1 MAMSTAKSTPRT
13 ARSTSRA
20 ASRAEPLVRVGGVTI
35 TRPDKIWW
43 PEEGITKL
51 DVVRFYADIAPHLLP
66 WMASRPLAAERCPD
80 GMRGNCFFQKNFSDG
95 LPADVRTEPIAAE
108 TAGRIVHYVIG
119 GSRKTLLTLVNL
131 GCIAM
136 HVMNCRM
143 GSLERP
149 DWLAFDLDP
158 GSGRFADAARA
169 GLLLREVL
177 DDLGL
182 RSYPKTSGARGLH
195 VLVPLR
201 RDATQDSVRA
211 FAMDIGHTLAERA
224 PALVTVEMSK
234 RKRRGR
240 VFADALRNAFGQ
252 TIVAPYCVRRRPKA
266 PVSTPLDWDEVDPR
280 LDPARYNIRTIEKRL
295 ARADPWADFWTQRQR
310 LPERRHRRAA

>member
-1 MAMSTAKSTPRT
+1 MSTAKSTPRT

-20 ASRAEPLVRVGGVTI
+20 ASRAEPLVRVGGVTV

-80 GMRGNCFFQKNFSDG
+80 GMRGDCFFQKNFSDG
-95 LPADVRTEPIAAE
+95 VPADVRTEPIAAK
-108 TAGRIVHYVIG
+108 TAGRIVHYVVG
-119 GSRKTLLTLVNL
+119 GSRKTMLTLVNL

-143 GSLERP
+143 GSLQRP

-169 GLLLREVL
+169 ALLLREML

-201 RDATQDSVRA
+201 CDATQDTVRA
-211 FAMDIGHTLAERA
+211 FAMDIGHMLAERA
-224 PALVTVEMSK
+224 PALITVEMSK

-252 TIVAPYCVRRRPKA
+252 TIVAPYCLRRRPKA

-280 LDPARYNIRTIEKRL
+280 LDPARYNIRSIEKRL
-295 ARADPWADFWTQRQR
+295 ARADPWMDFWTQRQP
-310 LPERRHRRAA
+310 LPERWQRRAA

>member
-1 MAMSTAKSTPRT
+1 M
-13 ARSTSRA
+13 
-20 ASRAEPLVRVGGVTI
+20 GGVTV
-35 TRPDKIWW
+35 TRPEKIWW
-43 PEEGITKL
+43 PDEGITKL
-51 DVVRFYADIAPHLLP
+51 DVVRFYADIAPHLVS

-80 GMRGNCFFQKNFSDG
+80 GMRGQCFFQKNFSDG
-95 LPADVRTEPIAAE
+95 LPAGVRTEPIAAE

-119 GSRKTLLTLVNL
+119 GSKKTLLTLVNL

-136 HVMNCRM
+136 HVMNCRL

-182 RSYPKTSGARGLH
+182 RSFPKTSGARGLH

-201 RDATQDSVRA
+201 RGATQDTVRA
-211 FAMDIGHTLAERA
+211 FAMDVGHVLAARA
-224 PALVTVEMSK
+224 PALVTVAMSK
-234 RKRRGR
+234 KQRRGR

-280 LDPARYNIRTIEKRL
+280 LDPARYNIRTIERRL
-295 ARADPWADFWTQRQR
+295 DRVDPWANFWMQRQR
-310 LPERRHRRAA
+310 LPERWPRKKAA

>member
-1 MAMSTAKSTPRT
+1 M
-13 ARSTSRA
+13 
-20 ASRAEPLVRVGGVTI
+20 GGVTV
-35 TRPDKIWW
+35 TRPEKIWW
-43 PEEGITKL
+43 PDEGITKL
-51 DVVRFYADIAPHLLP
+51 DVVRFYADIAPHLVS

-80 GMRGNCFFQKNFSDG
+80 GMRGQCFFQKNFSGG
-95 LPADVRTEPIAAE
+95 LPAGVRTEPIAAE

-119 GSRKTLLTLVNL
+119 GSKKTLLTLVNL

-136 HVMNCRM
+136 HVMNCRL

-182 RSYPKTSGARGLH
+182 RSFPKTSGARGLH

-201 RDATQDSVRA
+201 RGATQDTVRA
-211 FAMDIGHTLAERA
+211 FAMDVGHVLAARA
-224 PALVTVEMSK
+224 PALVTVAMSK
-234 RKRRGR
+234 KQRRGR

-280 LDPARYNIRTIEKRL
+280 LDPARYNIRTIERRL
-295 ARADPWADFWTQRQR
+295 DRVDPWANFWMQRQR
-310 LPERRHRRAA
+310 LPERWSRKKAA